1 MKGEWMLEA
10 EADLSSDFDLSVHE
24 AWRDPKRSID
34 QTWLKYVLINFNIKS
49 AYMKLKLLNYIMMCW
64 SLFNRNFPHYIFNPH
79 TNCVYNF
86 KNKKIYDFL

>member
-34 QTWLKYVLINFNIKS
+34 QTWLKICI
-49 AYMKLKLLNYIMMCW
+49 
-64 SLFNRNFPHYIFNPH
+64 
-79 TNCVYNF
+79 
-86 KNKKIYDFL
+86 